1 MKTFFFCVKKSAGK
15 VAIFR
20 KWAYNIDKGHLC
32 NKGGIL

>member
-20 KWAYNIDKGHLC
+20 KRAYNIDKGHLC
-32 NKGGIL
+32 YKGGIL